1 MKKWNLTPNDKVYIK
16 LAILVFLVLAA
27 TVLFNQVI
35 GNLPSISNTIHK
47 FLQMTQTLCLPFLM
61 GFMIAYIMNPFVN
74 FFERH
79 TMQGNNFF
87 IRHPRFTRTLG
98 IMLIYT
104 IVIGSIV
111 WIIIY
116 LVPEIKSSVITFA
129 KQMPIY
135 TTALNQKIEEFFLQ
149 VDFIDG
155 EDVNRLLN
163 HILNPLL
170 GVSADLQNSSNL
182 LPDEANWEGISNV
195 LNLIIGNVFSMGRFA
210 FNLIMGIFI
219 AFYML
224 FDKEKFLHE
233 LRKLTYTLTSET
245 RARRI
250 LYNGR
255 RIHNIFQSFIVGKA
269 LDSLIIGILA
279 FIGLNLIGAP
289 LALVLSIIIGV
300 TNMIPYF
307 GPFLGGI
314 PSVIITLLINPLDG
328 VWVGL
333 FILAL
338 QQFDGNFLG
347 PKILGNSL
355 DVSPLWIIL
364 AVIVG
369 GALLGPLGMFI
380 GVPIF
385 ATIKL
390 FWSEYIDR
398 RYRKKY
404 GDADL

>member
-1 MKKWNLTPNDKVYIK
+1 MKKWNLTPNDKLYIK

-27 TVLFNQVI
+27 TALFNQVI
-35 GNLPSISNTIHK
+35 GNLPSISQTINK
-47 FLQMTQTLCLPFLM
+47 FLQMTQTLCLPFLI
-61 GFMIAYIMNPFVN
+61 GFMIAYILNPFIN

-79 TMQGNNFF
+79 TMRGNHFF
-87 IRHPRFTRTLG
+87 ARYPRLTRTIAIL
-98 IMLIYT
+98 LIYT

-129 KQMPIY
+129 KQMPLY

-149 VDFIDG
+149 VDFING

-163 HILNPLL
+163 RILNPLL
-170 GVSADLQNSSNL
+170 GVSADLQNSSSFL
-182 LPDEANWEGISNV
+182 SDEASLEGISNV

-233 LRKLTYTLTSET
+233 LRKLTYTLTTET

-314 PSVIITLLINPLDG
+314 PSVIITLLISPLDG

-369 GALLGPLGMFI
+369 GAVMGPLGMFI

-404 GDADL
+404 GNTDV

>member
-27 TVLFNQVI
+27 TVLFQQII
-35 GNLPSISNTIHK
+35 GNLPSISNTIQK

-87 IRHPRFTRTLG
+87 TCHPRFTRTLG

-135 TTALNQKIEEFFLQ
+135 TAALNQKIEEFFLQ

-155 EDVNRLLN
+155 EAVNRLLN
-163 HILNPLL
+163 RILNPLL

-224 FDKEKFLHE
+224 FDKEKFLSE
-233 LRKLTYTLTSET
+233 LRKLTYALTSAT
-245 RARRI
+245 RAKRI

-314 PSVIITLLINPLDG
+314 PSVIITLLISPLDG

-404 GDADL
+404 GDVDL

>member
-27 TVLFNQVI
+27 TVLFQQVI

-87 IRHPRFTRTLG
+87 TCHPRFTRTLG

-135 TTALNQKIEEFFLQ
+135 TAALNQKIEEFFLQ

-155 EDVNRLLN
+155 EAVNRLLN
-163 HILNPLL
+163 RILNPLL

-224 FDKEKFLHE
+224 FDKEKFLSE
-233 LRKLTYTLTSET
+233 LRKLTYALTSAT
-245 RARRI
+245 RAKRI

-314 PSVIITLLINPLDG
+314 PSVIITLLISPLDG

-404 GDADL
+404 GDVDL

>member
-1 MKKWNLTPNDKVYIK
+1 
-16 LAILVFLVLAA
+16 
-27 TVLFNQVI
+27 
-35 GNLPSISNTIHK
+35 
-47 FLQMTQTLCLPFLM
+47 
-61 GFMIAYIMNPFVN
+61 
-74 FFERH
+74 
-79 TMQGNNFF
+79 
-87 IRHPRFTRTLG
+87 
-98 IMLIYT
+98 
-104 IVIGSIV
+104 
-111 WIIIY
+111 
-116 LVPEIKSSVITFA
+116 
-129 KQMPIY
+129 
-135 TTALNQKIEEFFLQ
+135 
-149 VDFIDG
+149 
-155 EDVNRLLN
+155 
-163 HILNPLL
+163 
-170 GVSADLQNSSNL
+170 
-182 LPDEANWEGISNV
+182 
-195 LNLIIGNVFSMGRFA
+195 MGRFA